1 MVSLDDIKSDFLHW
15 PDDVIDQWLLKLANQ
30 PGMGWPPSSDPMDGH
45 RWELLLTHPMPSLQH
60 ALMEA
65 AKKRAAKLEA
75 KGTRRRCPSS

>member
-1 MVSLDDIKSDFLHW
+1 M
-15 PDDVIDQWLLKLANQ
+15 A
-30 PGMGWPPSSDPMDGH
+30 PSSDPMDGH